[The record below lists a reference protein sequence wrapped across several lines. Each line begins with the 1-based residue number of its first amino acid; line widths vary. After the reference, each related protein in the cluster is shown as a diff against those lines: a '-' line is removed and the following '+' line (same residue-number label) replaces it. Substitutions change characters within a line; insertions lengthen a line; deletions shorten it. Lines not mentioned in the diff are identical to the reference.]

1 MIGTPTRRA
10 ILVSAGV
17 TAALPT
23 LTVLAQDATRTYRVG
38 LLGAGQPITN
48 ENPLAKAL
56 IGGLAKAGFAL
67 GKNLAIERR
76 AAEGHLERLP
86 QLVSELAASHVDA
99 IATTGFP
106 AALAA
111 KLQGNIPVV
120 AINAGDPVGTG
131 LVESLAHPGGNLT
144 GISDVS
150 AEVTP
155 KRLELLKEFSPNL
168 RKVAVLW
175 NADDLGMTL
184 RYRASES
191 VGKQFGIMVQP
202 LGVREPDDFAL
213 AFRAMDADMP
223 DGILMVTDS
232 LTILNRKRVFDYAA
246 AHKLPAIYEFDF
258 LVRDGGLMS
267 YGPDPDESN
276 DKLAALLVRILKG
289 ASPAD
294 LPIERPTQF
303 RFVINT
309 KTAKSIG
316 FDIPQSLL
324 ARADE
329 VIE

>member
-1 MIGTPTRRA
+1 LAQGTP
-10 ILVSAGV
+10 
-17 TAALPT
+17 
-23 LTVLAQDATRTYRVG
+23 RTYRVG
-38 LLGAGQPITN
+38 LLAGGQAIADTS
-48 ENPLAKAL
+48 PLGKAL
-56 IGGLAKAGFAL
+56 IGGLANAGFAV
-67 GKNLAIERR
+67 GKNLVIERR

-86 QLVSELAASHVDA
+86 QLVAELAASHVDA
-99 IATTGFP
+99 IVSTGFP

-111 KLQGNIPVV
+111 KQGKSVPVV

-131 LVESLAHPGGNLT
+131 LVESIAHPGGNLT

-150 AEVTP
+150 AQVTP
-155 KRLELLKEFSPNL
+155 KRLELLKEFAPNL

-184 RYRASES
+184 RYRASEA
-191 VGKQFGIMVQP
+191 VGKQFGITLQP
-202 LGVREPDDFAL
+202 VGVREPDDFEL
-213 AFRAMDADMP
+213 AFKMLDTDIP

-276 DKLAALLVRILKG
+276 QKVAGLLIRILKG
-289 ASPAD
+289 TMPAD
-294 LPIERPTQF
+294 LPIEQPTKFQ
-303 RFVINT
+303 FVINI

-316 FDIPQSLL
+316 FEVPQVLL